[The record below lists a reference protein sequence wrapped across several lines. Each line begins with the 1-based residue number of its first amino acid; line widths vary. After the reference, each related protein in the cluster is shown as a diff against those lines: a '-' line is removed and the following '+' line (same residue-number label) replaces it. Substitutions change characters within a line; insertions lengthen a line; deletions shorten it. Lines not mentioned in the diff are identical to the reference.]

1 MNNNTQI
8 IANDTQ
14 AVRDGDNSGHDA
26 TRDNQDRPQFCP
38 RCGKVGH
45 IANVCPSPVV
55 CSRCHKEGHVARVC
69 LTKMP

>member
-1 MNNNTQI
+1 
-8 IANDTQ
+8 
-14 AVRDGDNSGHDA
+14 
-26 TRDNQDRPQFCP
+26 
-38 RCGKVGH
+38 VGH